1 MQSKRRSYLKRNC
14 VEKKLGKLLTQ
25 CFSSVRMSKLLR
37 QLCFID
43 SAFSILRSLTY
54 KQNKRPIFSH
64 YRKIIYV
71 LLVGMLIFCSSLRP
85 LGIFTKNWMQ
95 EEVLSDSQL
104 TSAVFQ
110 IVYEDNLIFLKRL
123 FPTVFLSSI
132 LFVHVTMPFINKYL
146 NTF

>member
-1 MQSKRRSYLKRNC
+1 
-14 VEKKLGKLLTQ
+14 
-25 CFSSVRMSKLLR
+25 
-37 QLCFID
+37 
-43 SAFSILRSLTY
+43 
-54 KQNKRPIFSH
+54 
-64 YRKIIYV
+64 
-71 LLVGMLIFCSSLRP
+71 
-85 LGIFTKNWMQ
+85 MQ

-110 IVYEDNLIFLKRL
+110 IVYEDSLIFLKRL